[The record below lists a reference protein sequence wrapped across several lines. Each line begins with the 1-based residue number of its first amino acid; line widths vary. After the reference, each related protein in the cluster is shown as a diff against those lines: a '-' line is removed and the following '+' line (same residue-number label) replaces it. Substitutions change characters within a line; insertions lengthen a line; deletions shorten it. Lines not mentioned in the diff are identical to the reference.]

1 MDISVSY
8 NRLCGQINAP
18 ASKSDV
24 HRALICAALAD
35 KKSRVSFNAYSQDI
49 DATISCLESLG
60 AKINKDSFGAEVDPI
75 TDIRKSC
82 VLDCGESGSTLR
94 FLLPVAAALGSD
106 AAFTGRG
113 RLFSRPLEPLVTLM
127 KEHGVTFE
135 KNSEFP
141 VKISGRMSGGDFEIP
156 GNISSQFISG
166 LLFALPLCGGGKI
179 KIIPPVESKKY
190 IDMTVNTLKKFGV
203 DVSENYNIYT
213 VPSKKYSPENFNYNA
228 DGDWSNSA
236 FFLCSAAVSGE
247 VTIRSVKQ
255 NSLQGDKKI
264 AEILSLF
271 GADVRIENDSIT
283 VKSDTLHGIEIDASQ
298 IPDLVPVLAA
308 TAAFADGKT
317 KIYNAS
323 RLRIKESDRL
333 LAVRKSLTA
342 VGADVTELDDGLII
356 NGRCGASF
364 NGTADGFNDHRI
376 VMSLAT
382 ASANSGKI
390 IINGCE
396 AVNKS
401 YPEFFKDFNLLGG
414 NTDVLHVR

>member
-60 AKINKDSFGAEVDPI
+60 AKINKDSFGAEVNPI
-75 TDIRKSC
+75 TNIRKSC

-94 FLLPVAAALGSD
+94 FLLPVAATLGAD

-141 VKISGRMSGGDFEIP
+141 VKISGRMSGGNFEIP

-203 DVSENYNIYT
+203 DVSENYN
-213 VPSKKYSPENFNYNA
+213 N
-228 DGDWSNSA
+228 
-236 FFLCSAAVSGE
+236 
-247 VTIRSVKQ
+247 
-255 NSLQGDKKI
+255 
-264 AEILSLF
+264 
-271 GADVRIENDSIT
+271 
-283 VKSDTLHGIEIDASQ
+283 
-298 IPDLVPVLAA
+298 
-308 TAAFADGKT
+308 
-317 KIYNAS
+317 
-323 RLRIKESDRL
+323 
-333 LAVRKSLTA
+333 
-342 VGADVTELDDGLII
+342 
-356 NGRCGASF
+356 
-364 NGTADGFNDHRI
+364 
-376 VMSLAT
+376 
-382 ASANSGKI
+382 
-390 IINGCE
+390 
-396 AVNKS
+396 
-401 YPEFFKDFNLLGG
+401 
-414 NTDVLHVR
+414 